1 MGGIISNFLGSL
13 SPLTPPGRPEGPAAP
28 AMPGALAQMANA
40 ESTLGLP
47 GDTGF
52 DPAPSAATLDL
63 SELGSLKP
71 STGPGASFSLSDLGD
86 LGLADEARTPATAR
100 AGAEAVWS
108 DNKEWPSEY
117 RRIEKDFRDVNAPVT
132 AEQAQ
137 AANAQIAA
145 NRDLETAA
153 RADLTPDQQK
163 AYDRVAALTAGDPPA
178 RLALQVLLMEG
189 TLTKG
194 KPSKDG
200 KDLLGELDRLA
211 QQPVHAA
218 IDRKALVSDLVQELA
233 APSSISQ
240 QNRATCIYTSL
251 QIQLASQQPAE
262 YARLVGGL
270 ASPKGQVKLANG
282 DTMSRY
288 RNAEKADDT
297 NRSISTR
304 LWTTGLMGYA
314 AAPSVRNRKDV
325 VIDADAGVVSY
336 YKVLEGLGGKAQPFE
351 GLNPMNLRDKIDQ
364 VVDQFKQLTDQG
376 KPVRVSLDWGEGGQE
391 HALHEVMLTGISG
404 DRAFYNNP
412 WGTQES
418 MALGEFKERLVGVP
432 HQVEFGQPPR

>member
-13 SPLTPPGRPEGPAAP
+13 APLTAPRRPEGPVAP
-28 AMPGALAQMANA
+28 VAPVAPVPEAEPKITLPSDALTL
-40 ESTLGLP
+40 ST
-47 GDTGF
+47 
-52 DPAPSAATLDL
+52 AATL
-63 SELGSLKP
+63 
-71 STGPGASFSLSDLGD
+71 GASVSDLV
-86 LGLADEARTPATAR
+86 AKAKAAQEARTPATAR
-100 AGAEAVWS
+100 AEAEAVWT
-108 DNKEWPSEY
+108 DTKEWPSEY
-117 RRIEKDFRDVNAPVT
+117 RRIEQDFRDVNAPVT
-132 AEQAQ
+132 AELAQ
-137 AANAQIAA
+137 AAGAQIAA
-145 NRDLETAA
+145 NRELETAA
-153 RADLTPDQQK
+153 RADLTPEQQQ
-163 AYDRVAALTAGDPPA
+163 AYDRVASLTAGDLPA
-178 RLALQVLLMEG
+178 RLALQLMLVEG
-189 TLTKG
+189 KLTQG
-194 KPSKDG
+194 TPSKDG
-200 KDLLGELDRLA
+200 KDLLGELDRIA
-211 QQPVHAA
+211 QQPAHPA

-270 ASPKGQVKLANG
+270 ASPKGQVTLANG

-325 VIDADAGVVSY
+325 VIDADAGLVSY
-336 YKVLEGLGGKAQPFE
+336 DRVVTGLGGKAKPFE
-351 GLNPMNLRDKIDQ
+351 GIHPGNLHDKIDQ
-364 VVDQFKQLTDQG
+364 AIGHFKELTDQG

-391 HALHEVMLTGISG
+391 HALHEVMLTGLSG
-404 DRAFYNNP
+404 DRAYYTNP

-418 MALGEFKERLVGVP
+418 MALSEFKERLTGIP
-432 HQVEFGQPPR
+432 HQVEFGQASR